1 MAELVYALCTL
12 TSIVCAA
19 MLLRAHR
26 RSRNRL
32 LLWSGVCF
40 VGLALN
46 NALMLVDLYVVPDV
60 DLRLLRT
67 ATGTV
72 SLLLLIHGL
81 VGESR

>member
-1 MAELVYALCTL
+1 MAELVYVLCTL
-12 TSIVCAA
+12 TSIMCAA

-26 RSRNRL
+26 HTANRL

-46 NALMLVDLYVVPDV
+46 NAFMLVDLYVIPDV
-60 DLRLLRT
+60 DLRVFRT

-81 VGESR
+81 VGEAR